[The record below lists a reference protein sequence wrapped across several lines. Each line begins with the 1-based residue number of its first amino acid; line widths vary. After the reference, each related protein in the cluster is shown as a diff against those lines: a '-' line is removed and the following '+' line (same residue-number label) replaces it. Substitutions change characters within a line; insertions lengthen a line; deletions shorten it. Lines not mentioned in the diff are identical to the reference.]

1 MTQRNQAIKALR
13 SIIVTENIQT
23 NPNQLFQD
31 ATLRPILKCQH
42 ETIMTLYQEY
52 MFTNKINFDNL
63 TFDQRETLIEQSLK
77 KNQTLQALLKGVV
90 IALFDEVELNFWVI
104 KKEEVNRRIQQLP
117 KKRIQSTFRT

>member
-31 ATLRPILKCQH
+31 ATLRPILKFQH

-52 MFTNKINFDNL
+52 MVTNKINFDNL

-104 KKEEVNRRIQQLP
+104 NNEEVNKRIQQLTI
-117 KKRIQSTFRT
+117 KRIQSTFRT

>member
-31 ATLRPILKCQH
+31 ATLRPILKFQH

-52 MFTNKINFDNL
+52 MVTNKINFDNL

-104 KKEEVNRRIQQLP
+104 NKEEVNKRIQQLTI
-117 KKRIQSTFRT
+117 KRIQSTFRT

>member
-31 ATLRPILKCQH
+31 ATLRPILKFQH

-52 MFTNKINFDNL
+52 MVTNKINFDNL

-90 IALFDEVELNFWVI
+90 IALFDEVELNFWVLN
-104 KKEEVNRRIQQLP
+104 KEEVNKRIQQLTI
-117 KKRIQSTFRT
+117 KRIQSTFRT